1 MCRGHQGDGAHCAWQ
16 EQTGYQKHQFRQ
28 LLGQGVFTGGARSP
42 ATKEA
47 SGPPVDWSGLC
58 THTCPAK
65 LSENS
70 SVPLLSSCFLPSK
83 AEASLSSPPGFLVE
97 VTGGWARGPDWLI
110 KTIKGK
116 AERPRL
122 QHKARDDRG

>member
-1 MCRGHQGDGAHCAWQ
+1 MQGHQGDVLIVPGRS
-16 EQTGYQKHQFRQ
+16 RQ
-28 LLGQGVFTGGARSP
+28 DTRSTSSGSSWGQGVFTGRGQESLPLRRQAW
-42 ATKEA
+42 
-47 SGPPVDWSGLC
+47 PPVDWSGLC

-70 SVPLLSSCFLPSK
+70 SVPLLSSLLPASK

-97 VTGGWARGPDWLI
+97 VTGGWARGSDWLI
-110 KTIKGK
+110 KTYQGESRK
-116 AERPRL
+116 ATL